1 MRLPKADRVYQR
13 QAGHNM
19 KSRLECDFMS
29 GEASMQT
36 KYDVVV
42 KDGLVIGPRRIRRVD
57 VGIKAGEI
65 ASLAPGLGESDTT
78 EVIDA
83 SGQYILPGLLDVHV
97 HPVYVDTI
105 ADCSL
110 LGAFGG
116 ITTMIHYAYA
126 RPGKGLADTV
136 EKFIDE
142 GKETSYTDFA
152 IHAAMFDPENQIR
165 DMEQCVEMGVNSFKM
180 FMTYAKLGWMTDDYF
195 LAKAMDVIAQLGGLA
210 VVHAE
215 DGLSIDYLED
225 KYRNEPLKE
234 AFLKMRP
241 DALEADAVFRAI
253 SIAEV
258 MDCPLYIAHIS
269 AARGLDPIRTAREKG
284 QLIYTETCPQY
295 LCLTDQT
302 LQEKG
307 PLAKIGPPLR
317 TAQDSAALWEG
328 LKSGLIDVI
337 ASDHAPKDKKIDDDF
352 FEAPFGAPS
361 SETMFPVV
369 YQRGINE
376 GSLDLCTIIR
386 ALSETPAKI
395 FGLYPRKG
403 VISEGS
409 DADLVIFDPNREHT
423 ITQASQHSNA
433 PYTLYEGW
441 KCLGIP
447 HTIMQSGKII
457 VQGGEMKGKR
467 GQGRFMPTEI
477 KGQSDKKP
485 YS

>member
-1 MRLPKADRVYQR
+1 MSMRD
-13 QAGHNM
+13 
-19 KSRLECDFMS
+19 
-29 GEASMQT
+29 
-36 KYDVVV
+36 KYDLMI
-42 KDGLVIGPRRIRRVD
+42 KGGLVVYSKSIKRID
-57 VGIKAGEI
+57 IGIKAGKI
-65 ASLAPGLGESDTT
+65 AALAPGLSEGDST

-83 SGQYILPGLLDVHV
+83 AGQYVLPGLLDVHV

-126 RPGKGLADTV
+126 HPGKGLADTV

-152 IHAAMFDPENQIR
+152 IHAAMFDPKNQIQDIER
-165 DMEQCVEMGVNSFKM
+165 CAEMGVSSFKM
-180 FMTYAKLGWMTDDYF
+180 FMTYAKLGWMTDDYS
-195 LAKAMDVIAQLGGLA
+195 LARAMDVIAQLGGLA

-225 KYRNEPLKE
+225 KYRNEPPKE

-241 DALEADAVFRAI
+241 DVLEADAVFRAI

-258 MDCPLYIAHIS
+258 MDCSLYIAHIS
-269 AARGLDPIRTAREKG
+269 AARSLDPIRTAREKG
-284 QLIYTETCPQY
+284 QTVFTETCPQY
-295 LCLTDQT
+295 LCLTDQAV
-302 LQEKG
+302 QEKG

-317 TAQDSAALWEG
+317 TTQDNEALWEG
-328 LKSGLIDVI
+328 LRSGQIDVI
-337 ASDHAPKDKKIDDDF
+337 ASDHAPKAKKIDDDF
-352 FEAPFGAPS
+352 FDAPFGSPS

-376 GSLDLCTIIR
+376 GRLDLCTTIR

-395 FGLYPRKG
+395 FGLYPQKG
-403 VISEGS
+403 TISEGS
-409 DADLVIFDPNREHT
+409 DADLVILDPKSEHT
-423 ITQASQHSNA
+423 IRQGTQHSNA

-441 KCLGIP
+441 ECLGAP
-447 HTIMQSGKII
+447 HTVMQSGKII
-457 VQGGEMKGKR
+457 VQEGEMKGRR
-467 GQGRFMPTEI
+467 GQGRFMPTKI
-477 KGQSDKKP
+477 KRQDR
-485 YS
+485 